1 MNKQRV
7 RLSFE
12 RHLAQYERE
21 ATVQRDIACELAAAP
36 ETHAPN
42 LCVSKAL
49 EIGIGTGFLTRL
61 LTQRYPQAEWWFN
74 DLFSSALDWIPKGL
88 RHTHNL
94 IGDAETLPF
103 PPTLNLLASAS
114 ALQWF
119 DAPENFIGKSYKA
132 LKEGGVLA
140 VSVFGEKN
148 FTELNKLIGTGL
160 HYPTLQQW
168 QTWIRQAGFRILTTS
183 EWLCQQTFS
192 NARDLLSH
200 LRNTGVNG
208 IAAARITTPRQLLEF
223 EHRYRQAFAH
233 SSENG
238 KLPLTYHPLLLLA
251 QKPASVLKQSDRR

>member
-1 MNKQRV
+1 MNKQRIG
-7 RLSFE
+7 LSFA
-12 RHLAQYERE
+12 RHLSQYDRE
-21 ATVQRDIACELAAAP
+21 ATIQRDIAGKLATALEA
-36 ETHAPN
+36 HAPS
-42 LCVSKAL
+42 LCVSQAM

-74 DLFSSALDWIPKGL
+74 DLVPAAFDWIPKGL

-103 PPTLNLLASAS
+103 PPALNLLASAS

-119 DAPENFIGKSYKA
+119 DAPANFIRKSYKA

-160 HYPTLQQW
+160 LYPTLQQW

-183 EWLCQQTFS
+183 EWLCQPTFS
-192 NARDLLSH
+192 NARNLLSH

-238 KLPLTYHPLLLLA
+238 RLPLTYHPLLLLA
-251 QKPASVLKQSDRR
+251 QKPASVRKQSSLR